1 MDFAILNRPFY
12 HAVPLAASRSSVFMT
27 RTSQT
32 SSRILPK
39 KPWATG
45 SRTTAIQVS
54 LRSVLYCESAL
65 LCARQMHRSKVG
77 EIQRGI
83 LPLGDTTQTVS
94 RRHPSTS
101 NS

>member
-12 HAVPLAASRSSVFMT
+12 HAVPLAASRSSVLMT

-32 SSRILPK
+32 YSRILPK
-39 KPWATG
+39 KPWATE

-65 LCARQMHRSKVG
+65 LFARQKPARRPEAIASG
-77 EIQRGI
+77 
-83 LPLGDTTQTVS
+83 S
-94 RRHPSTS
+94 RDHPP
-101 NS
+101 